1 MTQGLFDAQS
11 TLITAGAAFFSGE
24 QTRLS
29 SEAATLASLCEAS
42 AGVCDELLLLTTA
55 DDATF
60 DRREGTF
67 KTLLQQ
73 YEAFSAKLMQTRI
86 EALQYNGIAID
97 LELVRFYL
105 FGREVVVASK
115 L

>member
-1 MTQGLFDAQS
+1 MTQGLFDAQ
-11 TLITAGAAFFSGE
+11 TALITAGAAFFSAE
-24 QTRLS
+24 QTRLN
-29 SEAATLASLCEAS
+29 SEAATIATLCEES
-42 AGVCDELLLLTTA
+42 AAVCEELLLLTTA

-67 KTLLQQ
+67 KALVQQ
-73 YEAFSAKLMQTRI
+73 YEAVSSTLMQTRL
-86 EALQYNGIAID
+86 EALQYNGVAID

-105 FGREVVVASK
+105 FGREVIAASK